1 MELWFYFYYFK
12 PFQEERKLRDSCK
25 KEKEEGKTG
34 ERRRGSAAEKNTG
47 IKEAERDGVQTE
59 VGMGGKEGE
68 RLSGIRTKLNVNF
81 LIPFYSVFCSP
92 SSVGY
97 QYLLFS
103 LEIVTKPVTV
113 LLCFLICLTFIF

>member
-1 MELWFYFYYFK
+1 ML
-12 PFQEERKLRDSCK
+12 QRKIQASKRQREMGYKQKL
-25 KEKEEGKTG
+25 
-34 ERRRGSAAEKNTG
+34 
-47 IKEAERDGVQTE
+47 
-59 VGMGGKEGE
+59 GGKEGE

-92 SSVGY
+92 SSVCY

>member
-1 MELWFYFYYFK
+1 ML
-12 PFQEERKLRDSCK
+12 QRKIQASKRQR
-25 KEKEEGKTG
+25 ET
-34 ERRRGSAAEKNTG
+34 
-47 IKEAERDGVQTE
+47 GVQTE
-59 VGMGGKEGE
+59 VGMDGKEGE
-68 RLSGIRTKLNVNF
+68 RLSGTKTKLNVNF

-92 SSVGY
+92 SSVCY